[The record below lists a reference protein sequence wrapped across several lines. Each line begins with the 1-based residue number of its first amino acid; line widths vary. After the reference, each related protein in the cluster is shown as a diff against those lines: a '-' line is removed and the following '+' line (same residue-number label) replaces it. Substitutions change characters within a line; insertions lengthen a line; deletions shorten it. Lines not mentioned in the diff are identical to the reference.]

1 MERVAAHP
9 TVGAT
14 RAAPMGQFGI
24 SPLIVALAGALV
36 TAAPADAQVAGVP
49 SYTSPLATGARLDP
63 VGRAIELGNMP
74 LAIAMPPRGDK
85 LAVVLSGWRQQGL
98 QIVDLAS
105 GRVTQTLEQPAAFYG
120 VTFSSTGRE
129 LYVSGGNEDAIYCYS
144 WNDTAAA
151 FERMIVLGTQKPDKT
166 GSRYPAGIARST
178 KGKLLYVAENVADSL
193 VVIDPATSTVVQ
205 RFPTDHYPYAVE
217 AASDGMVYV
226 SAWGS
231 TTLSTFRAGD
241 DGRLRYAGRLRVG
254 PHPSALLANA
264 SGSRLFVALSETDQ
278 VAIVDTRH
286 RSVRYL
292 SDAAP
297 GAPSEGMAPNALALS
312 HDESTL
318 FVAEAGNNSVA
329 VFDVF
334 GERPEQPAPD
344 HRGGLL
350 GRLPTDWYPTG
361 VIDDGHELLVLSSKG
376 HGSHANPDGPI
387 PGMPM
392 DPPTS
397 YTLGQLNGTVR
408 VTGDHPTP
416 AELAEESRRVAVAGA
431 WGHHDLERSYPPFKH
446 VVYIIKENRTYDQVL
461 GDVREG
467 DGDSSLVFFGR
478 RVSPNHHA
486 LAARFGLFDR
496 FFTSAEVSSQGH
508 LWSTAADVT
517 AYGEKMVPSAYSG
530 RRADVDGE
538 ETDEPMDGFL
548 WDLAAKKGVTFRD
561 YGEMVQTD
569 GWPITQRGLGPDV
582 SPIYPAFNLKIPD
595 QSRADAWIT
604 ELDGFVRAGAMPGLE
619 ILHLPN
625 DHLAAGS
632 AGFHTPKAL
641 MADNDLA
648 LGRIVEAL
656 SRSPFWRETV
666 VFVLED
672 DAQAGPDHV
681 DTHRSVLFVISPY
694 NHPGT
699 YHRFI
704 NTVDVVAAIEDILHL
719 GRLSKYDYFSRPL
732 TDVFAHTPDLS
743 SYAAVPAQVD
753 LNEMNAPRTAAARLS
768 SGLDFTAA
776 DRVNDAVFNRIL
788 WQMIKGPQAP
798 PAIAIKAPLHA
809 LQVTQ

>member
-1 MERVAAHP
+1 MKRMAAHP
-9 TVGAT
+9 TVAPLA
-14 RAAPMGQFGI
+14 AAPIAHLRIATSM
-24 SPLIVALAGALV
+24 VALASVLV
-36 TAAPADAQVAGVP
+36 TAALADGQVAAAP
-49 SYTSPLATGARLDP
+49 SYTSPVATGARLDP
-63 VGRAIELGNMP
+63 VGRAIDLGNMP
-74 LAIAMPPRGDK
+74 LAIALAPRGDK
-85 LAVVLSGWRQQGL
+85 LAIVLSGWRQQGL

-120 VTFSSTGRE
+120 AAFSSTGRE
-129 LYVSGGNEDAIYCYS
+129 LYVSGGNQDAIYCYS
-144 WNDTAAA
+144 WNDTIAS
-151 FERMIVLGTQKPDKT
+151 FEREIVLGTQKPDKT

-178 KGKLLYVAENVADSL
+178 KGNLLYVAENVADSL
-193 VVIDPATSTVVQ
+193 VVIDPGTSSIVQ

-217 AASDGMVYV
+217 TAPDGMVYV

-231 TTLSTFRAGD
+231 TTLSVFRAGA

-254 PHPSALLANA
+254 PHPSALVSNA
-264 SGSRLFVALSETDQ
+264 SGSRLFVALSEVDQ
-278 VAIVDTRH
+278 IAIVDTRR

-297 GAPSEGMAPNALALS
+297 GAPSEGMTPNALALS

-329 VFDVF
+329 VFDVSA
-334 GERPEQPAPD
+334 ERPGGSPALRD
-344 HRGGLL
+344 RLL

-361 VIDDGHELLVLSSKG
+361 VVDVGHELLILSSKG

-392 DPPTS
+392 SPTS
-397 YTLGQLNGTVR
+397 YTLGQLGGTLR
-408 VTGDHPTP
+408 VTPDHPAP
-416 AELAEESRRVAVAGA
+416 AELAVDTRRAAAAGA

-461 GDVREG
+461 GDVRQG
-467 DGDSSLVFFGR
+467 DGDSSLVFFGQH
-478 RVSPNHHA
+478 VSPNHHA

-517 AYGEKMVPSAYSG
+517 AYGEKMVSSSYSD
-530 RRADVDGE
+530 RRADIDGE
-538 ETDEPMDGFL
+538 EIDEPMDGFL

-561 YGEMVQTD
+561 YGEMVKTD
-569 GWPITQRGLGPDV
+569 GWPVTQRGLGPDI
-582 SPIYPAFNLKIPD
+582 SPTYPAFDLKIPD
-595 QSRADAWIT
+595 QTRADAWIA
-604 ELDGFVRAGAMPGLE
+604 ELQTFARDGNMPGLE

-632 AGFHTPKAL
+632 VGYHTPRAL

-648 LGRIVEAL
+648 LGRIIEAL
-656 SRSPFWRETV
+656 SRSKFWPETV

-681 DTHRSVLFVISPY
+681 DSHRSVLLVVSPY
-694 NHPGT
+694 NRPGT
-699 YHRFI
+699 HHRFI

-732 TDVFAHTPDLS
+732 TDVFATTPDLS
-743 SYAAVPAQVD
+743 SYSAAAAQVD
-753 LNEMNAPRTAAARLS
+753 LNEMNAARTAAARLS
-768 SGLDFTAA
+768 SGLDFKAA
-776 DRVNDAVFNRIL
+776 DRVNDAVLNNIL
-788 WQMIKGPQAP
+788 WQMIKGPLAP
-798 PAIAIKAPLHA
+798 PAVATRAPLHA